1 MFYGHPVERLCTY
14 QYSLVSLVPG
24 LLQNLDDS
32 GSPPLASR
40 AQTLSR
46 PTSLKTSDRKSMMA
60 YSGLP
65 LDLFGKD
72 AFFQPYLPLQQ
83 IDMLKDTKSWLC
95 GCTNS
100 IVSQQKEVDLLINVR
115 SVFLASCH
123 ASFCSCAS
131 YDRSMD
137 VPLTLIFAVFDYRL
151 RMALLSSETISSND
165 LLV

>member
-100 IVSQQKEVDLLINVR
+100 IVSQQKEVDLLINVC
-115 SVFLASCH
+115 SSFLASCYP
-123 ASFCSCAS
+123 SFCSCAL
-131 YDRSMD
+131 YHRLA
-137 VPLTLIFAVFDYRL
+137 LTLITGCSGFFDL
-151 RMALLSSETISSND
+151 
-165 LLV
+165 

>member
-1 MFYGHPVERLCTY
+1 MYYKVTHSSSTLHQIMFYGHPVERLCTY
-14 QYSLVSLVPG
+14 QYSLTSLIPG

-40 AQTLSR
+40 AQSLTR

-65 LDLFGKD
+65 LDLFGKVNIQKSTSPNNESHFLQD

-100 IVSQQKEVDLLINVR
+100 IVAQQKEVDLLINVR
-115 SVFLASCH
+115 NFIYSFFHISLMPLPFLTS
-123 ASFCSCAS
+123 
-131 YDRSMD
+131 
-137 VPLTLIFAVFDYRL
+137 
-151 RMALLSSETISSND
+151 
-165 LLV
+165 

>member
-14 QYSLVSLVPG
+14 QYSLISLIPG

-40 AQTLSR
+40 AQGLTR

-100 IVSQQKEVDLLINVR
+100 IVSQQKEVDLLINVGSSSSYR
-115 SVFLASCH
+115 TSWYLTKRHFDFL
-123 ASFCSCAS
+123 
-131 YDRSMD
+131 
-137 VPLTLIFAVFDYRL
+137 
-151 RMALLSSETISSND
+151 ISID
-165 LLV
+165 L